1 VRRRRVRAFAPGEGD
16 GRSARHARRDSDS
29 IQRGRAMNVLIVDDE
44 PVARRGLRRQLAQL
58 PGVTCVG
65 DCGTRAEA
73 VAAIRDRQ
81 PDVVLLA
88 IQLGRRNA
96 FEIVEEI
103 GVESM
108 PLVVFVTAYDRHA
121 VTAFEVHAV
130 DYVLKPVDPE
140 RLREAIERA
149 ASTLSVQLAVSLAD
163 RLEALLAE
171 AEGTLHGPETPTA
184 GAPERFVARDADG
197 RVALLEIEQIERFES
212 AGNYVRV
219 HTRGRS
225 YLMRT
230 TMDRVARRLA
240 TRRGF
245 IRVRRSAIVNVR
257 AVASLERSGK
267 SSFVVHLRSGAT
279 VTSSRFYQPGI
290 RRLLRDGRQ

>member
-1 VRRRRVRAFAPGEGD
+1 VK
-16 GRSARHARRDSDS
+16 
-29 IQRGRAMNVLIVDDE
+29 VLIVDDE

-65 DCGTRAEA
+65 ECGTRAEA

-81 PDVVLLA
+81 PDVVLLD
-88 IQLGRRNA
+88 IQLGRANA
-96 FEIVEEI
+96 FDIVEDI
-103 GVESM
+103 GVEAM

-121 VTAFEVHAV
+121 VKAFEVHAL

-149 ASTLSVQLAVSLAD
+149 ASTLSQQRSVSLAD
-163 RLEALLAE
+163 RLEGLLGEAQQTMRGAE
-171 AEGTLHGPETPTA
+171 SPAVRP
-184 GAPERFVARDADG
+184 PERFVVRDADD
-197 RVALLEIEQIERFES
+197 RVSLLEIEHIEWFES

-219 HTRGRS
+219 HSRGRS

-240 TRRGF
+240 TRQRF
-245 IRVRRSAIVNVR
+245 IRVRRSAIVNLR
-257 AVASLERSGK
+257 AVASLERNGK
-267 SSFVVHLRSGAT
+267 SSFIVHLRSGAN
-279 VTSSRFYQPGI
+279 VVSSRFYQSAI
-290 RRLLRDGRQ
+290 RRLLRDDRH